1 MLSALY
7 VCVTSNNP
15 FLLKMQENTLNFW
28 QPIVYSLTA
37 VNCDTVGFWF
47 YPNDTNAEYELPR
60 RSQVAYDY
68 VQVCHTVPHQYSKLL
83 LGKLIQ

>member
-1 MLSALY
+1 
-7 VCVTSNNP
+7 
-15 FLLKMQENTLNFW
+15 MQENTRNFW
-28 QPIVYSLTA
+28 HPIGYRLTA

-47 YPNDTNAEYELPR
+47 YLNTEYELSR

-68 VQVCHTVPHQYSKLL
+68 VQVRHTVPYSATQCHTVPHSATVPHQYNKLL